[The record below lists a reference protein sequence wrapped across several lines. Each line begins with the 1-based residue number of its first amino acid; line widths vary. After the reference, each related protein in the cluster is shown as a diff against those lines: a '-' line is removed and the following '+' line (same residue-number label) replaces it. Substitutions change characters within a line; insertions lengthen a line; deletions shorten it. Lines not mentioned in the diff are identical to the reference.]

1 MVSEDSQDL
10 GWLPMIHRLGDLGD
24 LGEAMPRQV
33 SSLIHQI
40 DDSYELLEVFP
51 LRRSQRMFL
60 EKRDY
65 HIPQVRKSPDVIP
78 VQILPVIILPTI
90 HVHLAASEEAAKLF
104 QDRLTAGSL
113 HNHKGWLDLPAKRHA
128 LATKDRTAKTALSLD
143 KADDP
148 SLVQESFLLIF
159 RISHIV
165 TAAHQPVLQQRCI
178 TACKLRVV
186 ENSPGFP
193 AYSRLLSTSLP
204 TRGAAPPSCWEVFLP

>member
-1 MVSEDSQDL
+1 MVSEDSQDF
-10 GWLPMIHRLGDLGD
+10 GWLSMIHRFCYLTDLD
-24 LGEAMPRQV
+24 QARPCQV
-33 SSLIHQI
+33 LPSIYQI
-40 DDSYELLEVFP
+40 DDSYELVEVFP
-51 LRRSQRMFL
+51 LRGSQRMFL

-159 RISHIV
+159 RISHFV
-165 TAAHQPVLQQRCI
+165 TAAHGAVIQLSCI
-178 TACKLRVV
+178 TTVDC
-186 ENSPGFP
+186 E
-193 AYSRLLSTSLP
+193 
-204 TRGAAPPSCWEVFLP
+204 